1 MDNLHEFSP
10 EFAIKTLLD
19 KWKTIVW
26 AVLASVVIAFL
37 VLAFLAEDSYVA
49 RISFYVG
56 DPSGEAVVDINS
68 LNTAKGLVNDY
79 LVLLNSDRVLDQVVL
94 FIDRPGYSLGKVRG
108 MITAQTIQNTSMFEV
123 KVTTNKATLSA
134 DVANF
139 IGYLLPYEAEEIFQK
154 AFLKVI
160 DSAKVP
166 VKADYSKWQVCIVIS
181 GLLGFGIAVIGVL
194 IGGFMEQREVSNKE
208 REIIEEGNPK
218 QTDQEETRIT
228 V

>member
-1 MDNLHEFSP
+1 MDNLHEFTP
-10 EFAIKTLLD
+10 EFAVKTLLE

-26 AVLASVVIAFL
+26 AVLASVIIAFL

-79 LVLLNSDRVLDQVVL
+79 LVLLKSDRVLDQVVQ
-94 FIDRPGYSLGKVRG
+94 FINRPGYSLGKVRG
-108 MITAQTIQNTSMFEV
+108 MIDAQTIQNTSMFEV

-166 VKADYSKWQVCIVIS
+166 VNADYSKWQVCIVIS

-194 IGGFMEQREVSNKE
+194 IGGFMEQQEVSNIECKT
-208 REIIEEGNPK
+208 IEEDNPN
-218 QTDQEETRIT
+218 QTEEETRIT

>member
-1 MDNLHEFSP
+1 MDNLHEFTP
-10 EFAIKTLLD
+10 EFAVKTLLE

-26 AVLASVVIAFL
+26 AVLASVIIAFL

-79 LVLLNSDRVLDQVVL
+79 LVLLKSDRVLDQVVQ
-94 FIDRPGYSLGKVRG
+94 FINRPGYSLGKVRG
-108 MITAQTIQNTSMFEV
+108 MIDAQTIQNTSMFEV

-166 VKADYSKWQVCIVIS
+166 VNADYSKWQVCIVIS

-194 IGGFMEQREVSNKE
+194 IGSFMEQREVSNIECKT
-208 REIIEEGNPK
+208 IEEDNPN
-218 QTDQEETRIT
+218 QTEEETRIT